1 MHENEQDAREGSWG
15 LCCLRM
21 CLDFP
26 PAGKQ
31 NLTEHRTQPRPHAQP
46 QADPDR
52 TAQGR
57 ARTGRSFCALVMPPP
72 CFGLEPRAGR
82 HVYKNKDRKEKGKR
96 RLLLLPQRREE
107 NEQGAW
113 VWVWGVLNCSWHT
126 TPPGCCSDP
135 ASPIRPWTKSRKKGA
150 WPGGSGSRLS
160 PPFRQLTTCSFICSK
175 TAFRRRRPTIQ
186 RSRRHAGARLSG

>member
-31 NLTEHRTQPRPHAQP
+31 NLTEHRTRPRPHAQP

-82 HVYKNKDRKEKGKR
+82 HVYKNKDRKEKGKK

-107 NEQGAW
+107 NEQGGLGLGLGRFGIYP
-113 VWVWGVLNCSWHT
+113 GVSSPSSSAC
-126 TPPGCCSDP
+126 GGGG
-135 ASPIRPWTKSRKKGA
+135 PIRWLRSPTLLITDR
-150 WPGGSGSRLS
+150 RL
-160 PPFRQLTTCSFICSK
+160 
-175 TAFRRRRPTIQ
+175 A
-186 RSRRHAGARLSG
+186 